1 MVQKSVTYDC
11 KLYCERVKKK
21 KREKLKRSQMRQSL
35 NLKRCYNEYLR
46 GCPMEV

>member
-1 MVQKSVTYDC
+1 MIVDYI
-11 KLYCERVKKK
+11 VKELKK

>member
-1 MVQKSVTYDC
+1 MIVNYI
-11 KLYCERVKKK
+11 VKELKK